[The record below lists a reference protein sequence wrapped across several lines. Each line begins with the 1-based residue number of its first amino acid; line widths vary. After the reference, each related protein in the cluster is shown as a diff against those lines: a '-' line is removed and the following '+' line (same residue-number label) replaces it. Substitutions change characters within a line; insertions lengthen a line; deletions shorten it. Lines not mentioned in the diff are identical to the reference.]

1 MERSHTA
8 IRTEADRL
16 KISGSKFSDAPY
28 PAFSTAAMIS
38 AGSTLLK
45 LFSAAFTAETCMR
58 ISGTDIVFLLHAS
71 ASCINPYGVLFFAAT
86 LYTLKGVYY
95 RHYF

>member
-16 KISGSKFSDAPY
+16 KISGSKFSDTPY

-71 ASCINPYGVLFFAAT
+71 TSCIPKLGII
-86 LYTLKGVYY
+86 LYSYIIY
-95 RHYF
+95 P